1 MMMQPHRNFQTITL
15 PATQRKTGKR
25 QWKPSIQVLEEE
37 IILREKT
44 DASQAAR
51 AIGFYPPE
59 SGRDS
64 NGRPFNIDTLA
75 DKVHAFFCSANPFFA
90 FRLEH
95 AVSQPQRIENL

>member
-1 MMMQPHRNFQTITL
+1 MMMQLHRNFQTIQL

-25 QWKPSIQVLEEE
+25 QWKPSIQILEEE

-64 NGRPFNIDTLA
+64 NGRPFNVDTLSM
-75 DKVHAFFCSANPFFA
+75 HFFVQQHRFLPSGSNMLF
-90 FRLEH
+90 LNHNE
-95 AVSQPQRIENL
+95 